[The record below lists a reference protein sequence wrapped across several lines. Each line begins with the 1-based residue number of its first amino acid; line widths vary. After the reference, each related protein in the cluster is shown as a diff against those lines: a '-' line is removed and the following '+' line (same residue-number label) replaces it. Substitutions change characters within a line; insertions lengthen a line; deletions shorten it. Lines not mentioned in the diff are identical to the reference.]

1 MNKSF
6 INNNGVNLL
15 HTKNKKTKVESQ
27 IEALKQQEQVII
39 SELSSWETKQRKA
52 ERLVNYLAEV
62 NRFSTK
68 FLAEAVEKEKNQE
81 QPDNWAWEYL
91 LKNKVEFALKF
102 EPISKTFYELIFQK
116 VASQVS
122 YLKSQLRDCQSQL
135 RHQERLFALI
145 SIRRQG
151 RELLTCEY
159 KKSIGCL
166 GVYQCD
172 NCQINYSV
180 VADHNQITEI
190 SQ

>member
-1 MNKSF
+1 MNNKF

-15 HTKNKKTKVESQ
+15 NISKNKKTKVESQ
-27 IEALKQQEQVII
+27 IEKLKQQEQEII
-39 SELSSWETKQRKA
+39 SELSSWETKSKKA
-52 ERLVNYLAEV
+52 ERLASYLAEV

-68 FLAEAVEKEKNQE
+68 YLAEAVEKEKNQE

-102 EPISKTFYELIFQK
+102 EPASKAFYELIFQK
-116 VASQVS
+116 AESQVS
-122 YLKSQLRDCQSQL
+122 YLKRKLADLQSQL
-135 RHQERLFALI
+135 THQERIFARI
-145 SIRRQG
+145 KIRRQG

-159 KKSIGCL
+159 KNRLGCL

-180 VADHNQITEI
+180 ADNNQTVEI